1 MRILDGLVLRP
12 LGREFIVTGDGLS
25 RIDFSKVVSMNATA
39 AYLWE
44 QLQGRDF
51 SEEEMTTLLTARYD
65 VSEEIARADV
75 AKLLE
80 SWRKAGVLAE

>member
-1 MRILDGLVLRP
+1 MRLLDGLVLRP

-51 SEEEMTTLLTARYD
+51 SVEEMAGLLTARYD
-65 VSEEIARADV
+65 VSEQTARADA
-75 AKLLE
+75 AKLSD
-80 SWRKAGVLAE
+80 SWAKAGLLAE

>member
-39 AYLWE
+39 AYLWG

>member
-12 LGREFIVTGDGLS
+12 LGRDFIVTGDGLS

>member
-39 AYLWE
+39 AYLWKE
-44 QLQGRDF
+44 LQGRDF
-51 SEEEMTTLLTARYD
+51 TVEEMVGLLTARYD
-65 VSEEIARADV
+65 VSEQAARADAV
-75 AKLLE
+75 KLLD
-80 SWRKAGVLAE
+80 SWSKAGLLAE